1 MSKELVLMNIQ
12 LHAVLRD
19 ITGQS
24 GLKVTNAVIAGER
37 DPKALSNLVSYRVKA
52 SREDIEK
59 AMVCDYRP
67 ECLFE
72 LGQCLQL
79 YNYYWQ
85 KITETDN
92 QINGLLKENVQEP
105 EGLKGYK
112 APKNKQ
118 HQKNDPKFNV
128 GKYAYLMSNGTDL
141 LQISG
146 VGAATVLTVISETG
160 MDLKA
165 KFKTASHFVSWL
177 GFAPNRKITGGKV
190 ISSRTR
196 KKTNPLAK
204 AIRDVA
210 NAAGNSQGRL
220 GDFFRRLAYRKGRM
234 VAINATARKI
244 GVIIYKMVS
253 EGIPYSY
260 DYAQEET
267 QYIYNRKIKNIIK
280 TLKKYNIQKQEMEI
294 AWS

>member
-1 MSKELVLMNIQ
+1 
-12 LHAVLRD
+12 
-19 ITGQS
+19 
-24 GLKVTNAVIAGER
+24 
-37 DPKALSNLVSYRVKA
+37 
-52 SREDIEK
+52 
-59 AMVCDYRP
+59 
-67 ECLFE
+67 
-72 LGQCLQL
+72 
-79 YNYYWQ
+79 
-85 KITETDN
+85 
-92 QINGLLKENVQEP
+92 
-105 EGLKGYK
+105 
-112 APKNKQ
+112 
-118 HQKNDPKFNV
+118 
-128 GKYAYLMSNGTDL
+128 MSNGTDL

-165 KFKTASHFVSWL
+165 KFKTASHFVSWF

-196 KKTNPLAK
+196 KKTNPLVK

-220 GDFFRRLAYRKGRM
+220 EDFFRRLAYRKGGM

-280 TLKKYNIQKQEMEI
+280 TLKKYNIQKQEIEI